1 MFSRKSLK
9 YYRIEKHVDED
20 GRIVS
25 TAVYIGGDFAL
36 EPPVSLPAKWLII
49 ILCALSWLAFFGA
62 ISFVSRIT
70 RVSYVMFPFVLS
82 AIPLFL
88 LTTSAVSFLFT
99 GEVVERYK
107 AETIAKR
114 LPQCALVTAVFDAV
128 SFLGLVVFTVLT
140 NDGFPTRDILFG
152 ILALVITI
160 DSIVICKKIHKLR
173 AVMINETDQT
183 VKTVEADRTDR
194 VDQTTGADL
203 TDREGRTD
211 QTDETD

>member
-9 YYRIEKHVDED
+9 YYRLDKRVDEN

-36 EPPVSLPAKWLII
+36 EPPVSLHVKWLVIV
-49 ILCALSWLAFFGA
+49 LCALSWLAFFGA
-62 ISFVSRIT
+62 LSFVSRIT

-88 LTTSAVSFLFT
+88 VTTSAISFLLT

-114 LPQCALVTAVFDAV
+114 LPQCALVTAVFAAV
-128 SFLGLVVFTVLT
+128 SFLGLIVFTVLT
-140 NDGFPTRDILFG
+140 NDGFPIRDILFG
-152 ILALVITI
+152 ILALVITT
-160 DSIVICKKIHKLR
+160 DSIVIYKKIHKLR
-173 AVMINETDQT
+173 AVMINEKDQIN
-183 VKTVEADRTDR
+183 KTNENTH
-194 VDQTTGADL
+194 
-203 TDREGRTD
+203 EKSK
-211 QTDETD
+211 